1 MNFNQKFMNN
11 GKLYDITSIREMLGD
26 EEEVK
31 RMMTIF
37 LESTPVSLHDMNE
50 GFKEDDADKLARNAH
65 KMKASLD
72 MLKVNELYD
81 DVRKIDKD
89 FKVEEIPQDQLEAIV
104 EKMNTVLEKVFEQL
118 REEFKL

>member
-1 MNFNQKFMNN
+1 MSSEKS
-11 GKLYDITSIREMLGD
+11 YDITSIREMLGD

-31 RMMTIF
+31 RMMAIF
-37 LESTPVSLHDMNE
+37 LESTPISLQDMND
-50 GFKEDDADKLARNAH
+50 GLKENDADKLARNAH

-72 MLKVNELYD
+72 MLKVNDLYD

-89 FKVEEIPQDQLEAIV
+89 FKVEDIPQDELEVIV
-104 EKMNTVLEKVFEQL
+104 EKMNSVLEKVFDQL

>member
-1 MNFNQKFMNN
+1 MNTE
-11 GKLYDITSIREMLGD
+11 KLYDITSIREMLGD

-31 RMMTIF
+31 RMMSIF
-37 LESTPVSLHDMNE
+37 LESTPVSLQDMNE
-50 GFKEDDADKLARNAH
+50 GLRDDDADKLARNAH

-72 MLKVNELYD
+72 MLKVNDLYD

-89 FKVEEIPQDQLEAIV
+89 FKVEEIPQDQLETIV
-104 EKMNTVLEKVFEQL
+104 EKMNSVLEQVFDQL

>member
-1 MNFNQKFMNN
+1 MNSE
-11 GKLYDITSIREMLGD
+11 KLYDITSIREMLGD

-31 RMMTIF
+31 RMMGIF
-37 LESTPVSLHDMNE
+37 LESTPVSLQDMNE
-50 GFKEDDADKLARNAH
+50 GFREDDADKLARNAH

-72 MLKVNELYD
+72 MLKVNELYEV
-81 DVRKIDKD
+81 VRKIDKD
-89 FKVEEIPQDQLEAIV
+89 FKVEEIPQDQLEEIV